1 MDNNHLVGYQ
11 YLGFMSFIIII
22 INLFKKPNKNA
33 VLLRQEAKKHKKKIK
48 EYHRKKKQEL
58 RTEIRKMKQNNFVND
73 DIVDAV
79 NVDDD
84 IVDAD
89 DDIVDADDVDAV
101 NVDDDIVDADDAVVK
116 ANLKA
121 TSKILSVDEKIQLLD
136 ESLWD
141 ENW

>member
-22 INLFKKPNKNA
+22 INLFKKPNINA

-58 RTEIRKMKQNNFVND
+58 RTEIRKMKQNNFVDD

-84 IVDAD
+84 IVDAVNVD
-89 DDIVDADDVDAV
+89 DDIVDDDD
-101 NVDDDIVDADDAVVK
+101 DDDIVDADDAVVK

-121 TSKILSVDEKIQLLD
+121 TSKILSVDEKMQLLD